1 MASGI
6 YIVTID
12 SWTPVPVTQDKRYVD
27 ICARVDH
34 TNVKV
39 GKAKSLEGRH
49 GSYVK
54 DFASC
59 NPTTQ
64 TCRLNYRATFR
75 TPLAK
80 SLTNRTYVV
89 TKEVH
94 FLVPRNCYGRW
105 ARELV
110 GHGAQTKRKTLPD
123 STF

>member
-12 SWTPVPVTQDKRYVD
+12 SWTPVPVTHDKRYVD

-54 DFASC
+54 DFPSC
-59 NPTTQ
+59 NVQFRSIVHTEDIKEAE
-64 TCRLNYRATFR
+64 RAVKQAIQ
-75 TPLAK
+75 P
-80 SLTNRTYVV
+80 
-89 TKEVH
+89 
-94 FLVPRNCYGRW
+94 
-105 ARELV
+105 
-110 GHGAQTKRKTLPD
+110 
-123 STF
+123 